1 MNNILRF
8 RCHRCTRVNEID
20 LNLCSDS
27 EPLQTE
33 CAWCGRYHDE
43 AAIRTTLFGADAEGQ
58 ALGEQETPR
67 RSN

>member
-43 AAIRTTLFGADAEGQ
+43 AAIHLTPVAPDHAEARDGDVE
-58 ALGEQETPR
+58 GP
-67 RSN
+67 